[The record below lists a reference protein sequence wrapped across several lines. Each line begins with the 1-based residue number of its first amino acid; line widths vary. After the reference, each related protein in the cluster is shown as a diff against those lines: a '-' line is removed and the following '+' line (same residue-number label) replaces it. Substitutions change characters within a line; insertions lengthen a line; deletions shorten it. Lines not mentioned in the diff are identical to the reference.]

1 MTDPAL
7 IGSAALLALAGAGHC
22 LGMCAG
28 ISGALTFSLPPEKQT
43 GAALWVW
50 QGLFSTGRVFS
61 YGLLG
66 ALAGG
71 LGGGLMATLPVPR
84 GAPFFASGLLML
96 LLALTFAGRAAGLA
110 WLERAGQ
117 GLWRRIQPLVRR
129 LLPVDGPVKAL
140 VLGMAWGLLPCGLVY
155 SALALAVTAA
165 SVAGGALVMLV
176 FGLVTMPTVMGAGVV
191 TGRLGWLRTRG
202 WRLTATL
209 LALLMA
215 AWFLWQGI
223 QAGGGHASHG
233 RHDGAMMPLDGA
245 SMHQH

>member
-28 ISGALTFSLPPEKQT
+28 ISGALTFSLPPERQT
-43 GAALWVW
+43 GAELWAW
-50 QGLFSTGRVFS
+50 QGLFSIGRVLS

-71 LGGGLMATLPVPR
+71 LGGGVMSALPVPR
-84 GAPFFASGLLML
+84 GAPFFASGVLML

-117 GLWRRIQPLVRR
+117 SLWRRLQPLVKQ
-129 LLPVDGPVKAL
+129 LLPVDGPFKAL
-140 VLGMAWGLLPCGLVY
+140 ALGMAWGLLPCGLVY

-165 SVAGGALVMLV
+165 SAPDGMLVMLV
-176 FGLVTMPTVMGAGVV
+176 FGLDTMPTGMGAGVV

-215 AWFLWQGI
+215 GWFLWQGL
-223 QAGGGHASHG
+223 QAGAGHGAHA
-233 RHDGAMMPLDGA
+233 HDGDMMPGDGA
-245 SMHQH
+245 SMHRH